1 MATDTL
7 DKKHTDHSTDNA
19 SWEGGEYPFKVGY
32 GKLMIWYFLLSDA
45 FTFAGFLIAYGT
57 LRFSSPSWP
66 VPDFVFSTFPFLGAN
81 NPLLFVT
88 LMTFVLLFSS
98 FTMIRAVQEGHR
110 ENRRGVVKWM
120 ALTIVGG
127 LGFLGCQAW
136 EWTTLIATEHMT
148 VSTNP
153 FGTHTEAGVYLG
165 ADGKETDETF
175 DAGSSYLIHKMDLEQ
190 HDPEAHGDAGEQS
203 KGSILNIGHAGAITS
218 SVSSE
223 HAVGHT
229 TSTATGPD
237 STAQDTA
244 AARHDDPQVKEEVM
258 ARIGG
263 AEGEGTSHQ
272 TGEHEADNKH
282 AETASQDDHSE
293 TGSQAHGETTE
304 EAHDDGHG
312 AHHYPAPGDYPD
324 AMVDERGYIHRK
336 FIVSSGENAG
346 MIKSEEFGPK
356 AFGALFF
363 FITGFHGF
371 HVFSGVLFLIV
382 IMVNVMSGI
391 YVKRRNGNE
400 MVEKIGLYWHFV
412 DLVWVFV
419 FLVFY
424 LL

>member
-7 DKKHTDHSTDNA
+7 DKMHTDHSSTANG

-57 LRFSSPSWP
+57 LRFSTATWP
-66 VPDFVFSTFPFLGAN
+66 VPDFVFSTFPWLGDH

-120 ALTIVGG
+120 SLTILGG

-136 EWTTLIATEHMT
+136 EWTTLIGKEHMSVT
-148 VSTNP
+148 TNP
-153 FGTHTEAGVYLG
+153 FGTHTVDGVYLG
-165 ADGKETDETF
+165 PDGKESEETF
-175 DAGSSYLIHKMDLEQ
+175 VAGKSYLMHKIDIRPADHLEETGDAGHEGSGIIDLAHAGVTTPNASTDIIADHDNPANIADTISQGSDTASSHPAQGEVEAREGGAPGEGTGHQEDV
-190 HDPEAHGDAGEQS
+190 AHGD
-203 KGSILNIGHAGAITS
+203 
-218 SVSSE
+218 SE
-223 HAVGHT
+223 
-229 TSTATGPD
+229 
-237 STAQDTA
+237 
-244 AARHDDPQVKEEVM
+244 
-258 ARIGG
+258 
-263 AEGEGTSHQ
+263 
-272 TGEHEADNKH
+272 N
-282 AETASQDDHSE
+282 
-293 TGSQAHGETTE
+293 AHG
-304 EAHDDGHG
+304 A
-312 AHHYPAPGDYPD
+312 AHYPGPGDYPD
-324 AMVDERGYIHRK
+324 AFVDERGFIHRK
-336 FIVSSGENAG
+336 YIASSGEQAG
-346 MIKSEEFGPK
+346 LVKMEEFGPK

-371 HVFSGVLFLIV
+371 HVFSGVIFLLI
-382 IMVNVMSGI
+382 IMINVMSGI
-391 YVKRRNGNE
+391 YVARRNKNE